1 MKVNSVG
8 EGDYSNEVLKYP
20 PTNKTDHQDISEI
33 TLTVVLNTYIQIVS
47 KITLPFHITDKF
59 YHIRLF

>member
-1 MKVNSVG
+1 MKVNSDG

-20 PTNKTDHQDISEI
+20 PTNKTDHQDIIEI
-33 TLTVVLNTYIQIVS
+33 SLTVVLNTYIQIVS

-59 YHIRLF
+59 IT